1 MMTIHDEEGYVLFY
15 IISESFVVFLN
26 GNGKGVKPYSTIL
39 STTII
44 LKRRANIS
52 KNKANSFET
61 VLIVFLSMKRILY
74 NIRCMCT
81 FSCIINIKNFDLII
95 EVGCENDLNT
105 SHYTTIILELVVELM
120 MGQKLQYRT
129 LH

>member
-26 GNGKGVKPYSTIL
+26 GNGKKWKGRETLLTIP

-52 KNKANSFET
+52 KNKANSFKT

-74 NIRCMCT
+74 
-81 FSCIINIKNFDLII
+81 KK
-95 EVGCENDLNT
+95 
-105 SHYTTIILELVVELM
+105 YTVHV
-120 MGQKLQYRT
+120 YF
-129 LH
+129 